1 MTAEHASL
9 TEQMGRVIPLKLR
22 ALGDLARLV
31 GSTMTMGHPSYLI
44 HFAEQGKHVYGVFI
58 VFRDYYRLY
67 GVPMF
72 YYVISEKEL
81 PGNYLL
87 YRSDES
93 GEYVEVS
100 KGIKPG
106 YVAVPIG
113 KLREKPQLLDWLEVE
128 AE

>member
-1 MTAEHASL
+1 
-9 TEQMGRVIPLKLR
+9 
-22 ALGDLARLV
+22 
-31 GSTMTMGHPSYLI
+31 
-44 HFAEQGKHVYGVFI
+44 HVYGVFI

-106 YVAVPIG
+106 YVAVPIVN
-113 KLREKPQLLDWLEVE
+113 LREKPQLLDRLEVE

>member
-1 MTAEHASL
+1 MAGDQPSFAEP
-9 TEQMGRVIPLKLR
+9 MGRVIPLRLK
-22 ALGDLARLV
+22 DLSDLVRLV
-31 GSTMTMGHPSYLI
+31 SSTASMGHPSYMV
-44 HFAEQGKHVYGVFI
+44 HFSDQGKHVYGVFI

-72 YYVISEKEL
+72 YYIVLEKEL

-93 GEYVEVS
+93 GEYVEPS

-106 YVAVPIG
+106 YIAVPIVNL
-113 KLREKPQLLDWLEVE
+113 KEKPRLLDVLEVE
-128 AE
+128 